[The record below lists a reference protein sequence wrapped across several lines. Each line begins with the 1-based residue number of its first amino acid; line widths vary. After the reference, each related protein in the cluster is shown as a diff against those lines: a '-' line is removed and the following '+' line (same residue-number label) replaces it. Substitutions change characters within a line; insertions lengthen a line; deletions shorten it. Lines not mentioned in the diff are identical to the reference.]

1 VSRLSPARPGGVG
14 VSGIW
19 LGLILAGALAGMGV
33 AAAQWRWAQHVG
45 LSALTLTI
53 VLGIV
58 AGNTFFPAIAT
69 RTAAGVDFSRAWLLR
84 AGVILYGFQIT
95 FQQISAV
102 GWAGVVIAGLMLTLT
117 FLLAVQVGVRLF
129 KLDRQTSMLI
139 GAGSAIC
146 GAAAVIAAE
155 PVVGGQAHKVS
166 VAVATVVIFGTLGM
180 FIYPLLYPY
189 LGLSPHSYGIFAG
202 STIHEVAQ
210 VLVAGKSVSGEAA
223 SSAVIEKMLRV
234 MMLAPFLLVLSGSRP
249 FVDAGAARR
258 PRIVIPWFAV
268 LFIVASAV
276 NSLHVVP
283 APLGRGLIQV
293 DTVLLSMAMA
303 ALGLRT
309 HVGAVRQAG
318 VKPLMLAAS
327 LFAFLLIGG
336 YGINRL
342 IMHMLS

>member
-1 VSRLSPARPGGVG
+1 
-14 VSGIW
+14 
-19 LGLILAGALAGMGV
+19 LILVGALAGIGV
-33 AAAQWRWAQHVG
+33 AAAHWRWTQDVG

-58 AGNTFFPAIAT
+58 AGNTFFPSIAT
-69 RTAAGVDFSRAWLLR
+69 RTAAGVDFSRTWLLR

-95 FQQISAV
+95 FQQIASV
-102 GWAGVVIAGLMLTLT
+102 GVAGVVIAALMLSLT
-117 FLLAVQVGVRLF
+117 FLLAVQLGMRLF
-129 KLDRQTSMLI
+129 KLDTQTSMLI

-180 FIYPLLYPY
+180 FIYPLLYPH
-189 LGLSPHSYGIFAG
+189 LGLSPHRYGIFAG

-234 MMLAPFLLVLSGSRP
+234 MMLAPFLLVLSGCRSFP
-249 FVDAGAARR
+249 NAGGARS

-268 LFIVASAV
+268 LFIAASAV

-283 APLGRGLIQV
+283 EVVGRGLIQL

-309 HVGAVRQAG
+309 HVGAARQAG
-318 VKPLMLAAS
+318 LKPLILAAS

-336 YGINRL
+336 YAINCL
-342 IMHMLS
+342 VMHMLS